1 MSETAASLS
10 VGADGTIVHVSL
22 WRLYRL
28 VYSRSETFMR
38 LPIFALASD
47 AFFEVAVGGRVPSYS
62 QTIGVENAVSRISF
76 VFCSDFIGQ
85 MGDKA
90 R

>member
-1 MSETAASLS
+1 
-10 VGADGTIVHVSL
+10 
-22 WRLYRL
+22 
-28 VYSRSETFMR
+28 MR

-76 VFCSDFIGQ
+76 VFCSDFVGQ

>member
-1 MSETAASLS
+1 
-10 VGADGTIVHVSL
+10 
-22 WRLYRL
+22 
-28 VYSRSETFMR
+28 MR

-47 AFFEVAVGGRVPSYS
+47 AFFEVPVGGRVPSYS

-76 VFCSDFIGQ
+76 VFCSDFVGQ